1 MRTSSK
7 AFVTVV
13 LGLCL
18 AAFASAVLAADQP
31 AAADASYLQSF
42 DKWKAELV
50 DDLKQNWLPL
60 AGLFWLKPGEN
71 KFGSDAKN
79 DIVFPKGP
87 AHAGSFTLQSKDVS
101 VRFEPGV
108 QVTVSSKPF
117 TASKLEPDVS
127 GHATVL
133 EMGSLRFHVIVRGE
147 RIGIRLKD
155 TESDA
160 ARGFRGLDFFPV
172 SMNYRLTAKFEPSQG
187 KKTVDVPNVLGDVAP
202 TPVAGTVVFTIN
214 GQELRLSD
222 LGGDPANGL
231 FFVFSPD
238 QQDRDLP
245 WRAVSGDRAGS
256 ERNGRAGL
264 QPRAQSALR
273 GNSLCHLPRGAER
286 KPLGGGDTSG
296 REVQPQARPL
306 SAPFTQMREPRR
318 TRRNTKAYEQTN
330 ATSELG
336 GWPCLSRLVYSRG
349 WPVQALLGRGL

>member
-87 AHAGSFTLQSKDVS
+87 AHTGSFTLQSKDVS

-172 SMNYRLTAKFEPSQG
+172 SMNYRVTAKFEPSQG

-231 FFVFSPD
+231 FFVFSDPTSKTETYPGGRFLETEPVVNGTVVLD
-238 QQDRDLP
+238 FN
-245 WRAVSGDRAGS
+245 RAHNPPCAVTPYATCPLAPKENRLAVAIPAG
-256 ERNGRAGL
+256 EKYN
-264 QPRAQSALR
+264 
-273 GNSLCHLPRGAER
+273 H
-286 KPLGGGDTSG
+286 KLGH
-296 REVQPQARPL
+296 
-306 SAPFTQMREPRR
+306 
-318 TRRNTKAYEQTN
+318 
-330 ATSELG
+330 
-336 GWPCLSRLVYSRG
+336 
-349 WPVQALLGRGL
+349 

>member
-117 TASKLEPDVS
+117 IASKLESDVS

-133 EMGSLRFHVIVRGE
+133 EMGSLRFYVIVRGE

-172 SMNYRLTAKFEPSQG
+172 SMNYRVTAKFEPSQK

-202 TPVAGTVVFTIN
+202 TPVVGTVVFTIN

-231 FFVFSPD
+231 FFVFSDPTSKTETYPGGRFLGTEPVVNGTVVLD
-238 QQDRDLP
+238 FN
-245 WRAVSGDRAGS
+245 RAYNPPCAVTPYATCPLAPKENRLAVAIPAG
-256 ERNGRAGL
+256 EKYN
-264 QPRAQSALR
+264 
-273 GNSLCHLPRGAER
+273 H
-286 KPLGGGDTSG
+286 KLGH
-296 REVQPQARPL
+296 
-306 SAPFTQMREPRR
+306 
-318 TRRNTKAYEQTN
+318 
-330 ATSELG
+330 
-336 GWPCLSRLVYSRG
+336 
-349 WPVQALLGRGL
+349 

>member
-133 EMGSLRFHVIVRGE
+133 EMGSLRLYVIVRGE

-231 FFVFSPD
+231 FFVFSDPTSKTETYPGGRFLETEPVVNGTVVLD
-238 QQDRDLP
+238 FN
-245 WRAVSGDRAGS
+245 RAHNPPCAVTPYATCPLAPKENRLAVAIPAG
-256 ERNGRAGL
+256 EKYN
-264 QPRAQSALR
+264 
-273 GNSLCHLPRGAER
+273 H
-286 KPLGGGDTSG
+286 KLGH
-296 REVQPQARPL
+296 
-306 SAPFTQMREPRR
+306 
-318 TRRNTKAYEQTN
+318 
-330 ATSELG
+330 
-336 GWPCLSRLVYSRG
+336 
-349 WPVQALLGRGL
+349 